1 MASAH
6 NTTQQKELWTGDFLL
21 ITLGNLFIFLGF
33 QMLLP
38 IMPVFALELG
48 GTEAW
53 AGMVTGIFTLASVIM
68 RPITGRLLDR
78 QGRKG
83 VYLGGFQY
91 SQQYYRH
98 RYYSQS
104 PYGRGDGL
112 LWPDRYAGHGSA
124 QRPSFATRGGQC
136 YLLFGIRPGHWR
148 GSHALGRCR

>member
-6 NTTQQKELWTGDFLL
+6 NTTQQKELWTRDFLL

-98 RYYSQS
+98 R
-104 PYGRGDGL
+104 
-112 LWPDRYAGHGSA
+112 
-124 QRPSFATRGGQC
+124 
-136 YLLFGIRPGHWR
+136 
-148 GSHALGRCR
+148 